1 MGLHR
6 SFALD
11 GKAERIDALAAK
23 RKNVIASDQM
33 VEGHYPVFADRA
45 HGAHFW
51 DVDGNKY
58 LDFFLSYGTV
68 ILGHADPDVDEAVV
82 REIRRGFATGLMK
95 PIQTELIEELLE
107 IVPGAEMGMLLKTGS
122 DATAAAVRLS
132 RAFTGRDRVV
142 RWGYNGW
149 HDWCAQWDHGI
160 PAVSRALVD
169 TFTYNDLDSLRAVF
183 ERHPGQIA
191 CLVMMPFM
199 VERPAPGFL
208 EGVRELTREHGTL
221 LVFDEIRS
229 GFRLALG
236 GAQEYYGVTADLVTL
251 SKAFAN
257 GYAISALTGRADVL
271 RTLDTVHISSTYYA
285 NADAMAAALA
295 TVRKLRSGDH
305 LRRIRQLG
313 ERLQRELGALVA
325 ESGAPIEVVGHPP
338 MPFLD
343 FGFGDEE
350 RNQRAKRSFY
360 AATIAEGVFLHPNH
374 HWFISAATTDD
385 DIDTAV
391 RAVRSGLKALAA
403 DGWLDEGP
411 ARQKEHGAL

>member
-1 MGLHR
+1 MGLDR

-11 GKAERIDALAAK
+11 RRAERIDALAAK
-23 RKNVIASDQM
+23 RKKVIASDQM
-33 VEGHYPVFADRA
+33 IEGHYPVFADWA

-95 PIQTELIEELLE
+95 PVQTELIEELLG

-122 DATAAAVRLS
+122 DATGAAVRLS

-183 ERHPGQIA
+183 ERHRGQIA

-199 VERPAPGFL
+199 VERPAEGFL
-208 EGVRELTREHGTL
+208 QGVRELTREHGTL

-305 LRRIRQLG
+305 LKRIWQMG
-313 ERLQRELGALVA
+313 ERLQSGLGRLV
-325 ESGAPIEVVGHPP
+325 EEFGAPIDVVGHPP

-343 FGFGDEE
+343 FRFGDED
-350 RNQRAKRSFY
+350 RNQQAKRSFY
-360 AATIAEGVFLHPNH
+360 TATIREGVFLHPNH

-385 DIDTAV
+385 DIDMAV
-391 RAVRSGLKALAA
+391 GAARRGFEALAEV
-403 DGWLDEGP
+403 GWLSADWRR
-411 ARQKEHGAL
+411 RQEDGAI

>member
-1 MGLHR
+1 MGLDH
-6 SFALD
+6 SFELD
-11 GKAERIDALAAK
+11 RRAEQIDALAAK

-33 VEGHYPVFADRA
+33 VEGHYPIFADRA
-45 HGAHFW
+45 QGAHFW

-95 PIQTELIEELLE
+95 PIQTELISELLE
-107 IVPGAEMGMLLKTGS
+107 IIPGAEMGMLLKTGS
-122 DATAAAVRLS
+122 DATGAAVRLC

-169 TFTYNDLDSLRAVF
+169 TFTYNDLGSLRALL
-183 ERHPGQIA
+183 ERHRGRIA
-191 CLVMMPFM
+191 CVVMMPFM
-199 VERPAPGFL
+199 IERPAPGFL

-229 GFRLALG
+229 GFRLAIG
-236 GAQEYYGVTADLVTL
+236 GAQEHYGVTADLVTL

-295 TVRKLRSGDH
+295 TVRKLRSGKH
-305 LRRIRQLG
+305 LERVRQLG
-313 ERLQRELGALVA
+313 ERLQSGLRELVA
-325 ESGAPIEVVGHPP
+325 TYRAPMEVVGHPP

-343 FGFGDEE
+343 FGFGGEE
-350 RNQRAKRSFY
+350 RDQRAKRSFY
-360 AATIAEGVFLHPNH
+360 AATIREGVFLHPNH
-374 HWFISAATTDD
+374 HWFVSAATTEQ
-385 DIDTAV
+385 DIDSAV
-391 RAVRSGLKALAA
+391 RAARSGFEALAR
-403 DGWLDEGP
+403 DGWLAGER
-411 ARQKEHGAL
+411 AEAV

>member
-1 MGLHR
+1 M
-6 SFALD
+6 
-11 GKAERIDALAAK
+11 DALAAK

>member
-1 MGLHR
+1 LGLDR

-11 GKAERIDALAAK
+11 RRAERIDALAAK
-23 RKNVIASDQM
+23 RKKVIAADQM
-33 VEGHYPVFADRA
+33 IEGHYPVFAERA

-58 LDFFLSYGTV
+58 LDLFLSYGTV
-68 ILGHADPDVDEAVV
+68 VLGHADPDVDEAVV
-82 REIRRGFATGLMK
+82 REIRRGFAVGLMK
-95 PIQTELIEELLE
+95 PVQSELIAELLE
-107 IVPGAEMGMLLKTGS
+107 FVPGAEMGMLLKTGS
-122 DATAAAVRLS
+122 DATGAAVRLS

-183 ERHPGQIA
+183 ARHPGQIA

-199 VERPAPGFL
+199 IERPAPGFL

-271 RTLDTVHISSTYYA
+271 RTLERVHISSTYYA

-305 LRRIRQLG
+305 LKRIWRMG
-313 ERLQRELGALVA
+313 ERLQDGLRSLTTEF
-325 ESGAPIEVVGHPP
+325 GAPVDVVGHPP

-343 FGFGDEE
+343 FRFGGGDAD
-350 RNQRAKRSFY
+350 QRAKRSFY
-360 AATIAEGVFLHPNH
+360 AATIREGVFLHPSH
-374 HWFISAATTDD
+374 HWFIAAATTDD
-385 DIDTAV
+385 DID
-391 RAVRSGLKALAA
+391 RAVGAARRGFEALAA
-403 DGWLDEGP
+403 DGLLPADRRPLKEG
-411 ARQKEHGAL
+411 GGT

>member
-1 MGLHR
+1 MGLQR

-11 GKAERIDALAAK
+11 SKAERIDALAAK

-45 HGAHFW
+45 RGAHFW

-68 ILGHADPDVDEAVV
+68 ILGHADPDVDEAVI
-82 REIRRGFATGLMK
+82 REIRQGFATGLMK
-95 PIQTELIEELLE
+95 PVQTELVAELLE
-107 IVPGAEMGMLLKTGS
+107 IVPVAEMGMLLKTGS

-149 HDWCAQWDHGI
+149 HDWCAQWENGI

-229 GFRLALG
+229 AFRLALG

-271 RTLDTVHISSTYYA
+271 RTLDKVHISSTYYA

-305 LRRIRQLG
+305 LKRIWQLG
-313 ERLQRELGALVA
+313 ERLQNGLAGLMA
-325 ESGAPIEVVGHPP
+325 EFGAPIEVVGHPP

-343 FGFGDEE
+343 FGFGDED
-350 RNQRAKRSFY
+350 RDQRAKRVFY
-360 AATIAEGVFLHPNH
+360 TATIAEGVFLHPNH

-391 RAVRSGLKALAA
+391 RAVRSGLDALAA
-403 DGWLDEGP
+403 DGWLG
-411 ARQKEHGAL
+411 AGRAGQKERGAI